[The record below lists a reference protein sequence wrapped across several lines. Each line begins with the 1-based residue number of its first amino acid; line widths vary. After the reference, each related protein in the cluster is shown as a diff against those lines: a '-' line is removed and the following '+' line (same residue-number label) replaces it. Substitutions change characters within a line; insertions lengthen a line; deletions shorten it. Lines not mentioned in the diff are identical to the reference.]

1 MKLTNREIIFRNIL
15 KEAWNHRSGY
25 EPNNGN
31 HMVGGKWS
39 SSDKTDEYEKEIEVY
54 LGDGDKDYYLVGL
67 IMDAYLSQGYDES
80 VNYSWCEVEID
91 EDTIELQYIEDE
103 YETGKRDLS
112 DPKVRDKLF
121 TMAKEKLL
129 ADKDYYFEDDFIIDD
144 GYDPYDP

>member
-39 SSDKTDEYEKEIEVY
+39 SSENSGEYEKEIEIH
-54 LGDGDKDYYLVGL
+54 LGNKDYYLVGMV
-67 IMDAYLSQGYDES
+67 MDAYLSQGCDES
-80 VNYSWCEVEID
+80 VNTSWCDVEID
-91 EDTIELQYIEDE
+91 EDTITLKYIEDE
-103 YETGKRDLS
+103 FETGTHDLS
-112 DPKVRDKLF
+112 DPEVRDKLF

-129 ADKDYYFEDDFIIDD
+129 ADQNHYFEDDFIIDD